1 MLAIGGAHTKNQDGR
16 TTVSLSITHRHTLA
30 VGASLLA
37 ISLCL
42 PGAYAQAGP
51 SLEPDPGRDVVV
63 IVGQTIEET
72 LPQELARYGSVVE
85 TMSSEEIREAGYTDV
100 SNALQMEIPGV
111 FVASRGGPF
120 SYMDI
125 SLQGSRTQ
133 DMLFLV
139 DGVRINNRLYP
150 GTITDT
156 LPASMV
162 ERVEVLKGGQSLFYG
177 TNAAAGVI
185 NVVTRGYTD
194 DFDGLVSA
202 AADTNGGYH
211 VDGYM
216 RGKLGPGNYVVYASQ
231 DTASGF
237 EMFDNVQPS
246 STNRERGYDVRT
258 IGGKYRLAL
267 SDTFSVD
274 ARYQHNDA
282 DLEYLRYNRSFYG
295 SNNRDEEVASLGLDW
310 QATPDVE
317 VLVKGYWHD
326 WDTRYTDILNSVL
339 PPYTQTVTSN
349 NLYWGYEDK
358 GVNALVKWT
367 PGGPFE
373 YLAGYDY
380 QTYTARDEVWNV
392 EQTEEDVQALF
403 AQIRSTDELLENGT
417 FAAGVRHNDTGG
429 ATSTVWNVS
438 GRYDFSPNFYAQG
451 IVGTSFLLPNAEQL
465 FLLEVGEYLGNPN
478 VEPEE
483 STSINATLGG
493 QFNAGPALSWS
504 ATYFHRDIDNLIDG
518 CDWDLADT
526 QACEVDRTQAFRGI
540 APATLLADYAGVYYN
555 VPGEVQVRGF
565 ELFGAADFGNGFTA
579 VASYTNSKS
588 EVDGTNAQ
596 IARIPEAFAKI
607 SGQYD
612 ADAWGIQANVLW
624 TGEQRS
630 NAGVFGSVN
639 YGDYIVIDLAGHMFL
654 DAEQTHKLGI
664 RLENVLDEEYATRV
678 AAGVVDGG
686 GPILVSNRGVPQT
699 LRVTYSYDF

>member
-1 MLAIGGAHTKNQDGR
+1 VSFAITNRHALAAGSSLFALCMGAQGA
-16 TTVSLSITHRHTLA
+16 LA
-30 VGASLLA
+30 
-37 ISLCL
+37 
-42 PGAYAQAGP
+42 QTGP
-51 SLEPDPGRDVVV
+51 STEPEPGRDVVV

-85 TMSSEEIREAGYTDV
+85 TMTSEEIREGGYTDV
-100 SNALQMEIPGV
+100 SNALQMEVPGL
-111 FVASRGGPF
+111 FVAPRGGPF
-120 SYMDI
+120 SYLDI

-133 DMLFLV
+133 DILFLV

-156 LPASMV
+156 LPSSMV
-162 ERVEVLKGGQSLFYG
+162 ERVEVVKGGQGLFYG

-194 DFDGLVSA
+194 EFDGLVSA
-202 AADTNGGYH
+202 GVDSLEGYH
-211 VDGYM
+211 VDGFM
-216 RGKLGPGNYVVYASQ
+216 RGKLGPGNIVVYASQ
-231 DTASGF
+231 DRGPGF
-237 EMFDNVQPS
+237 EMFDNIQPS

-258 IGGKYRLAL
+258 IGAKYRLEL
-267 SDTFSVD
+267 SDTFSID

-282 DLEYLRYNRSFYG
+282 DLEYLRYNRSFRG
-295 SNNRDEEVASLGLDW
+295 SNNRDEEIASLGIDW
-310 QATPDVE
+310 QAAPDVE

-326 WDTRYTDILNSVL
+326 WNTRYTDILNSVL
-339 PPYTQTVTSN
+339 PPYTQTVSSD
-349 NLYWGYEDK
+349 NLFWGYEDK

-380 QTYTARDEVWNV
+380 QTYTALDQVWNI
-392 EQTEEDVQALF
+392 EQTEEDVQAFF
-403 AQIRSTDELLENGT
+403 AQIRSTDELITNGT

-438 GRYDFSPNFYAQG
+438 GRYDFTPWLYTQG
-451 IVGTSFLLPNAEQL
+451 TIGTSFLLPTAEQL
-465 FLLEVGEYLGNPN
+465 FLVEVGEYLGNPD

-483 STSINATLGG
+483 STSINASLGG
-493 QFNAGPALSWS
+493 EFNVGPTIAWS

-518 CDWDLADT
+518 CDFDPLDT

-540 APATLLADYAGVYYN
+540 SPASLIADYAGVFYN

-565 ELFGAADFGNGFTA
+565 ELFGVADFGNGFSA

-588 EVDGTNAQ
+588 EAEGSNTQ

-607 SGQYD
+607 GGQFD
-612 ADAWGIQANVLW
+612 GDTWGMQANVLW
-624 TGEQRS
+624 TGEQS
-630 NAGVFGSVN
+630 SVAGAFGRIN
-639 YGDYIVIDLAGHMFL
+639 YGDYVVIDLAGHMYL
-654 DAEQTHKLGI
+654 DAEKNHKLGI
-664 RLENVLDEEYATRV
+664 RLENALDEEYATRV

-686 GPILVSNRGVPQT
+686 GPILVSNVGAPQT
-699 LRVTYSYDF
+699 LRLTYSYDF

>member
-1 MLAIGGAHTKNQDGR
+1 MSFANA
-16 TTVSLSITHRHTLA
+16 HRHTLA
-30 VGASLLA
+30 VGASFLA
-37 ISLCL
+37 LCL
-42 PGAYAQAGP
+42 AAPGAFAQTGP
-51 SLEPDPGRDVVV
+51 ATEADNGSDSVV

-72 LPQELARYGSVVE
+72 LPQELERYGSVVE
-85 TMSSEEIREAGYTDV
+85 TMSSEEIREGGYTDV
-100 SNALQMEIPGV
+100 SNALQMEIPGL
-111 FVASRGGPF
+111 FVAPRGGPF
-120 SYMDI
+120 SYLDI

-156 LPASMV
+156 LPSSMV
-162 ERVEVLKGGQSLFYG
+162 ERVEVVKGGQSLFYG

-194 DFDGLVSA
+194 EFDGLVSLG
-202 AADTNGGYH
+202 ADSLEGYH

-216 RGKLGPGNYVVYASQ
+216 RGKLGPGNIVVYASQ
-231 DTASGF
+231 DRGPGF
-237 EMFDNVQPS
+237 EMYDNVQPS

-258 IGGKYRLAL
+258 IGAKYRLEL
-267 SDTFSVD
+267 SDTFSID

-282 DLEYLRYNRSFYG
+282 DLEYLRYNRSFAG
-295 SNNRDEEVASLGLDW
+295 SNNRDEEIASLGIDW
-310 QATPDVE
+310 QALPDVE

-339 PPYTQTVTSN
+339 PPYTQTVSSN

-380 QTYTARDEVWNV
+380 QTYSALDQVWNI
-392 EQTEEDVQALF
+392 EQTEEDVQAFF
-403 AQIRSTDELLENGT
+403 AQIRSTDDLLKNGS

-438 GRYDFSPNFYAQG
+438 GRYDFFPGLYAQG
-451 IVGTSFLLPNAEQL
+451 IIGTSFLLPNAEQL
-465 FLLEVGEYLGNPN
+465 FLVEVGEYLGNPD

-483 STSINATLGG
+483 STNINLTLGG
-493 QFNAGPALSWS
+493 EFNPGPTLSWA
-504 ATYFHRDIDNLIDG
+504 ATYFNRDIDNLIDG
-518 CDWDLADT
+518 CDFDPLDT
-526 QACEVDRTQAFRGI
+526 QACDVDRTQAFRGI
-540 APATLLADYAGVYYN
+540 SPASLIADYAGVYYN
-555 VPGEVQVRGF
+555 VPGKVEVRGF
-565 ELFGAADFGNGFTA
+565 ELLGTADFGNGFTA

-588 EVDGTNAQ
+588 EDSAGAQ
-596 IARIPEAFAKI
+596 IARIPEAYAKI
-607 SGQYD
+607 GAQYD
-612 ADAWGIQANVLW
+612 ADAWGMQANLLW

-630 NAGVFGSVN
+630 NAGAFGSIN
-639 YGDYIVIDLAGHMFL
+639 YGDYIVIDLAAHMYL
-654 DAEQTHKLGI
+654 DTEQNHKVSV
-664 RLENVLDEEYATRV
+664 RLENALNEEYATRV

-686 GPILVSNRGVPQT
+686 GPILVSNVGAPQT